1 MAEYHLTTPVSEE
14 DVRKLKAG
22 DTIYLSGTVFTARD
36 EAHMELIAHKGI
48 PGFDMTGLGLYHCG
62 PVMKKIPV
70 QGGEKEGKKKE
81 EMVRQDSEKEK
92 EREGERKGEMEKN
105 DVKMEGGNGEELN
118 EKWVVVSAGPTT
130 SFRMETLEP
139 GFLDLFDVKVII
151 GKGGM
156 GPLTLEALRKHTAVY
171 VSFTGGAG
179 ALAAK
184 GLGEVKDV
192 HYLEELGMPE
202 AVWVF
207 EARKF
212 GPLVVS
218 MDSHGNS
225 LYVDVNAETEKNLQR
240 ILKSKGLA

>member
-1 MAEYHLTTPVSEE
+1 MTEYNLSTPIDEE
-14 DVRKLKAG
+14 TISKLKAG
-22 DTIYLSGTVFTARD
+22 DIIYLTGTVFTARD
-36 EAHMELIAHKGI
+36 EAHMELLKHGDI

-62 PVMKKIPV
+62 PVM
-70 QGGEKEGKKKE
+70 QEKDGKW
-81 EMVRQDSEKEK
+81 
-92 EREGERKGEMEKN
+92 N
-105 DVKMEGGNGEELN
+105 II
-118 EKWVVVSAGPTT
+118 SAGPTT

-139 GFLDLFDVKVII
+139 DFLDKFNVKVII

-156 GPLTLEALRKHTAVY
+156 GPLTLAALKKHNVVY

-207 EARKF
+207 EAKNF

-218 MDSHGNS
+218 MDAHGES
-225 LYVDVNAETEKNLQR
+225 LYDRVNELSRKKLEE
-240 ILKSKGLA
+240 ILDR

>member
-1 MAEYHLTTPVSEE
+1 MAEYHVRTPLTDEE
-14 DVRKLKAG
+14 ITKLRAG

-36 EAHMELIAHKGI
+36 EAHMELIKDKGI

-62 PVMKKIPV
+62 PVMKKETILPEA
-70 QGGEKEGKKKE
+70 GGVGGKEAGSQEEEEKNGVEEKEG
-81 EMVRQDSEKEK
+81 
-92 EREGERKGEMEKN
+92 EGAGENETR
-105 DVKMEGGNGEELN
+105 
-118 EKWVVVSAGPTT
+118 EKWSVVSAGPTT

-139 GFLDLFDVKVII
+139 DFLDLFDVKVII

-156 GPLTLEALRKHTAVY
+156 GPLTLDALRKHTVVY

-184 GLGEVKDV
+184 GLGEVRDV
-192 HYLEELGMPE
+192 HYLDELGMPE

-207 EARKF
+207 EAKEF

-218 MDSHGNS
+218 MDSHGES
-225 LYVDVNAETEKNLQR
+225 LYTDVNKQTKKNLEDVLR
-240 ILKSKGLA
+240 SKGLDS

>member
-1 MAEYHLTTPVSEE
+1 MAEYHLSTPLNDKDIE
-14 DVRKLKAG
+14 RLKAG

-62 PVMKKIPV
+62 PLMKK
-70 QGGEKEGKKKE
+70 
-81 EMVRQDSEKEK
+81 
-92 EREGERKGEMEKN
+92 
-105 DVKMEGGNGEELN
+105 DVSGT
-118 EKWVVVSAGPTT
+118 WSVVSAGPTT

>member
-1 MAEYHLTTPVSEE
+1 MAEYHLETPIDEQTIAG
-14 DVRKLKAG
+14 LKAG
-22 DTIYLSGTVFTARD
+22 DIIFLSGTVFTARD
-36 EAHMELIAHKGI
+36 EAHMELLEHGDI

-62 PVMKKIPV
+62 PVMKNDQGEWKII
-70 QGGEKEGKKKE
+70 
-81 EMVRQDSEKEK
+81 
-92 EREGERKGEMEKN
+92 
-105 DVKMEGGNGEELN
+105 
-118 EKWVVVSAGPTT
+118 SAGPTT
-130 SFRMETLEP
+130 SFRMESLEP
-139 GFLDLFDVKVII
+139 KFLDRFGVKVII

-156 GPLTLEALRKHTAVY
+156 GQSTLEALKKHNVVY

-207 EARKF
+207 EAKDF

-218 MDSHGNS
+218 MDAHGNS
-225 LYVDVNAETEKNLQR
+225 LYDTVNEN
-240 ILKSKGLA
+240 SKKKLEGIIRD